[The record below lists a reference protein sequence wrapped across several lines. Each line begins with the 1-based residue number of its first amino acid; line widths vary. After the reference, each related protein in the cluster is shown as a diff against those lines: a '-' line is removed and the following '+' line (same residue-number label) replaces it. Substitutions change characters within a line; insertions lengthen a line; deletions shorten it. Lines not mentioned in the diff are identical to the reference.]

1 MLLAAYLIP
10 IEGGK
15 EMGKKKLVLSLFLC
29 FLIVTGC
36 LSGCSKGSP
45 ASVQDTPADVK
56 TVKQVITMP
65 MSDFESMDPQM
76 GTSSEVCRTSI
87 QMFSRLFKYDDKG
100 EVVPDVLTGMPQVS
114 ADGLVYTFELRP
126 DVKYTNGEVMKSSD
140 VKFTFDRM
148 FLPETKAINGWVI
161 DMIKGAA
168 DVEDGKAKEL
178 SGIKVI
184 DDTKFEIILEK
195 PYSPFIQCLA
205 TPYVSIFPEKACRE
219 AGEKWGRE
227 PIGSGPFKLQSW
239 VKGEKVVLVKNP
251 DYFGEPAKLEELDFV
266 VMEDATTQE
275 LEFKNGNLDLIYI
288 SSDKIVQY
296 KDDPA
301 VEYYPIEL
309 LHIQYLMFNV
319 QNEYLKDVRVRQAIS
334 IAIDREK
341 LCKTVLSDAAKPAN
355 TFLPVGLL
363 GYDENTRIEYN
374 VEKARGLLK
383 EAGYPNGFA
392 IDIYQTQDSKA
403 TLALNTAL
411 QGALAEIGV
420 KLNIIQIDQA
430 SWIDMRNQGKLTMYT
445 GNWWGDYSDP
455 DNFLY
460 TLFYKENAKVRSS
473 NYNDEVFNKALV
485 EARGITD
492 VAKRDEIYKAM
503 DRKLCTEDYAVAP
516 LSHGLDPFV
525 AQPNVKGL
533 LVPLTGTIN
542 FRSTYKE

>member
-1 MLLAAYLIP
+1 MEKSKVLL
-10 IEGGK
+10 
-15 EMGKKKLVLSLFLC
+15 LFLC
-29 FLIVTGC
+29 ILIISGSLTGC
-36 LSGCSKGSP
+36 GGQTSGQG
-45 ASVQDTPADVK
+45 TPAEASGTK
-56 TVKQVITMP
+56 AAKQIFTMP

-87 QMFSRLFKYDDKG
+87 QMFSRLFKYDEKG
-100 EVVPDVLTGMPQVS
+100 NVVPDVLTGMPQVS
-114 ADGLVYTFELRP
+114 EDGLVYTFELRP

-140 VKFTFDRM
+140 IKFTFERM

-168 DVEDGKAKEL
+168 DVAGGKAKEL
-178 SGIKVI
+178 SGIRVI
-184 DDTKFEIILEK
+184 DDTKFEITLEK
-195 PYSPFIQCLA
+195 PYAPFIQCLA

-219 AGEKWGRE
+219 AGESWGRA

-239 VKGEKVVLVKNP
+239 VKGEEVILVKNP
-251 DYFGEPAKLEELDFV
+251 DFFDEPAKLDEIHFA
-266 VMEDATTQE
+266 VMEDPTTQE

-288 SSDKIVQY
+288 NSDKIAQY

-301 VEYYPIEL
+301 VAYYPIEL

-334 IAIDREK
+334 IAIDRDK
-341 LCKTVLSDAAKPAN
+341 LCSTVLNGAAKPAD

-363 GYDENTRIEYN
+363 GYDETTKIEYN
-374 VEKARGLLK
+374 VEKAKQLLK
-383 EAGYPNGFA
+383 EAGYPEGFS

-411 QGALAEIGV
+411 QGSLAEIGV

-430 SWIDMRNQGKLTMYT
+430 SWTDMRNQGKLTLYT

-460 TLFYKENAKVRSS
+460 TLFYKDNAKVRSS
-473 NYNDEVFNKALV
+473 NYNDEGFNNALV
-485 EARGITD
+485 EARGLTD
-492 VAKRDEIYKAM
+492 SAKRDEIYKAM

-516 LSHGLDPFV
+516 LAHGIDPFV

-533 LVPLTGTIN
+533 QVPLTGTIN
-542 FRSTYKE
+542 FRATYKE